1 MEIYQI
7 SFSIAIALVI
17 LEMLT
22 GTFILLGFGIGT
34 LFVGTAQYLFSGLSV
49 NRDLLI
55 FSFFSLISIYALRKI
70 FKSKSDQIISTE
82 EDINRY

>member
-7 SFSIAIALVI
+7 AFSIAIALVI

-22 GTFILLGFGIGT
+22 GTFILLGFGIGA
-34 LFVGTAQYLFSGLSV
+34 LFVGAAQYLFSGLSV

-55 FSFFSLISIYALRKI
+55 FSIFSLISIYALRKI
-70 FKSKSDQIISTE
+70 FKTKSDQIISTE